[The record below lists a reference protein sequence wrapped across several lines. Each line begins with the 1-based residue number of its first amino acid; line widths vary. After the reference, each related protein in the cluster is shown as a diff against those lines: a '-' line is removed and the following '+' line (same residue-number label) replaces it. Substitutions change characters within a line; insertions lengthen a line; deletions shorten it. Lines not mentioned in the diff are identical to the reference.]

1 MIEARMT
8 DPDPKQVLRYLG
20 YRGQDMQTGI
30 AWQIQK
36 GIRTVG
42 EIAAPRLV
50 WRRLPVWNGEISGLP
65 AKGQEIRDLLMPCRE
80 AVVMAATLGT
90 QVEQMLMRL
99 KVTDMADAVILD
111 ACASAAAEKVCDC
124 FEEDLG
130 SRIEAEG
137 LFLTCRLCP
146 GYGDFPVGDTD
157 RPLPASGY
165 GQADR
170 THRDRQP
177 DPDSAEICDSS
188 VWSCK
193 GTAAAVRE
201 RVRILQ
207 YVRPMSLFRGRRQAP
222 GVKLTERKR
231 RAG

>member
-90 QVEQMLMRL
+90 QVEQMP
-99 KVTDMADAVILD
+99 
-111 ACASAAAEKVCDC
+111 CASAAAEKVCDC

-130 SRIEAEG
+130 SRIGAEG
-137 LFLTCRLCP
+137 LFLTRRLCP
-146 GYGDFPVGDTD
+146 GYGDFPVGTQTALCRLLDT
-157 RPLPASGY
+157 
-165 GQADR
+165 
-170 THRDRQP
+170 
-177 DPDSAEICDSS
+177 
-188 VWSCK
+188 
-193 GTAAAVRE
+193 
-201 RVRILQ
+201 
-207 YVRPMSLFRGRRQAP
+207 GRRIGLTVTDSQILIPRKSVTAVY
-222 GVKLTERKR
+222 GVAKEPQQPCGSGCGSCSMSGRCPYSEDEDR
-231 RAG
+231 RRE

>member
-80 AVVMAATLGT
+80 AVVMGGDSGHAGGT
-90 QVEQMLMRL
+90 
-99 KVTDMADAVILD
+99 DADAP
-111 ACASAAAEKVCDC
+111 
-124 FEEDLG
+124 
-130 SRIEAEG
+130 EG
-137 LFLTCRLCP
+137 YR
-146 GYGDFPVGDTD
+146 Y
-157 RPLPASGY
+157 
-165 GQADR
+165 
-170 THRDRQP
+170 
-177 DPDSAEICDSS
+177 
-188 VWSCK
+188 
-193 GTAAAVRE
+193 
-201 RVRILQ
+201 
-207 YVRPMSLFRGRRQAP
+207 GRRGDP
-222 GVKLTERKR
+222 GCLPPAR
-231 RAG
+231 RRRRSVIVLRRIWGAA

>member
-146 GYGDFPVGDTD
+146 GYGDFPVGTQTALCRLLDT
-157 RPLPASGY
+157 
-165 GQADR
+165 
-170 THRDRQP
+170 
-177 DPDSAEICDSS
+177 
-188 VWSCK
+188 
-193 GTAAAVRE
+193 
-201 RVRILQ
+201 
-207 YVRPMSLFRGRRQAP
+207 GRRIGLTVTDSQILIPRKSVTAVY
-222 GVKLTERKR
+222 GVAKEPQQPCGSGCGSCSMSARCPYSEDEDR
-231 RAG
+231 CRE